1 MADNSAPRA
10 SAPGL
15 TGWMVVAGFVI
26 LSVLAYDFWW
36 FGQHEPL
43 VFGWIPFWVLY
54 QVLIQLLFVLL
65 LAAWVYRRG
74 PDDDP
79 ET

>member
-1 MADNSAPRA
+1 MANDREPRAPAPRL
-10 SAPGL
+10 P
-15 TGWMVVAGFVI
+15 GWMVFAGFVI

-36 FGQHEPL
+36 FGQSAPL

-54 QVLIQLLFVLL
+54 QILIQVLFILL
-65 LAAWVYRRG
+65 LAAWVYQRW
-74 PDDDP
+74 PEDDS